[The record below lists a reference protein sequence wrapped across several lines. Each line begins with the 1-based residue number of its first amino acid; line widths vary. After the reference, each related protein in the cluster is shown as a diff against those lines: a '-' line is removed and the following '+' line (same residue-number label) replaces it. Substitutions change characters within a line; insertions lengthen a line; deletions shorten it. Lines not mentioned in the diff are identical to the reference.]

1 MLITK
6 VKELKDLHNQD
17 FMDKV
22 RIVKEYGFYN
32 EFLDATREEEH
43 GLQKVIEAYDKRVG
57 QSKHPVR

>member
-1 MLITK
+1 LLITK

-57 QSKHPVR
+57 QSR